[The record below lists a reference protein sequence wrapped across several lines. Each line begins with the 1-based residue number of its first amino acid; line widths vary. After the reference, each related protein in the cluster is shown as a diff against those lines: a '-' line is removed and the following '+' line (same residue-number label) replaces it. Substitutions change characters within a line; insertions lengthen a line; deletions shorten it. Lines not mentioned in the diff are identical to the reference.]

1 MAGFLQ
7 AAAAVLLAVVL
18 CLVLGKQGK
27 ETAVLLSM
35 AVCCMVC
42 LMALQYL
49 EPVIDLMRQLQS
61 QTGIAPEYLTVL
73 LKTVGNGMIGEI
85 AAIIC
90 ADAGN
95 TSLGKAVKMLS
106 SVVILWLA
114 VPLFES
120 LMELIASV
128 LEEV

>member
-73 LKTVGNGMIGEI
+73 LKTVGIGMIGEI
-85 AAIIC
+85 AAMIC

-95 TSLGKAVKMLS
+95 ASLGKAVKMLS

-114 VPLFES
+114 VPLFEN

-128 LEEV
+128 LGEV

>member
-7 AAAAVLLAVVL
+7 AAATVLLAVVL

-73 LKTVGNGMIGEI
+73 LKTVGIGMIGEI
-85 AAIIC
+85 AAMIC

-95 TSLGKAVKMLS
+95 ASLGKAVKMLS

-114 VPLFES
+114 VPLFEN

-128 LEEV
+128 LGEV